1 MSSEVSKKLTTLVSK
16 ELEQLALKG
25 SLTPVEL
32 ETANKAVEF
41 MTKLLKY
48 DAMCERK
55 ENGEDIDPM
64 EYSERSYRM
73 PRMMSYG
80 GPWMSY
86 EGNNSYG
93 MNSYGG
99 NSYGNNGGRGGNSNN
114 SYGGNQY
121 GSYRNSQ
128 GQYSGHSI
136 KDRMIDRLER
146 MMNEAETEYERK
158 EIMEE
163 ISRIRQNSYV
173 VN

>member
-1 MSSEVSKKLTTLVSK
+1 MSSEVSKKLTNLVSK
-16 ELEQLALKG
+16 ELEQLAAKG

-32 ETANKAVEF
+32 ETANKAVEL

-48 DAMCERK
+48 DAMCERN

-73 PRMMSYG
+73 PRMGSYG
-80 GPWMSY
+80 GPWMPY
-86 EGNNSYG
+86 EG
-93 MNSYGG
+93 NSYGG
-99 NSYGNNGGRGGNSNN
+99 
-114 SYGGNQY
+114 GGNQY
-121 GSYRNSQ
+121 GSYRQSRNSQ

-163 ISRIRQNSYV
+163 ISRIRQSS
-173 VN
+173 

>member
-1 MSSEVSKKLTTLVSK
+1 MSSEVSKKLTNLVSK
-16 ELEQLALKG
+16 ELEQLAAKG

-32 ETANKAVEF
+32 ETANKAVEL

-73 PRMMSYG
+73 PRMGSYSG
-80 GPWMSY
+80 QWMPY
-86 EGNNSYG
+86 EGNTYG

-99 NSYGNNGGRGGNSNN
+99 G
-114 SYGGNQY
+114 GGNQY
-121 GSYRNSQ
+121 GSYRQSRNSQ

-163 ISRIRQNSYV
+163 ISRIRQSS
-173 VN
+173 

>member
-1 MSSEVSKKLTTLVSK
+1 MSSEVSKKLTNLVSK
-16 ELEQLALKG
+16 ELEQLAAKG

-32 ETANKAVEF
+32 ETANKAVEL

-73 PRMMSYG
+73 PRMGSYG
-80 GPWMSY
+80 GPWMPY
-86 EGNNSYG
+86 EGNSYG

-99 NSYGNNGGRGGNSNN
+99 GGGSNN

-121 GSYRNSQ
+121 GSYRNQSRNSQ

-163 ISRIRQNSYV
+163 ISRIRQSS
-173 VN
+173 